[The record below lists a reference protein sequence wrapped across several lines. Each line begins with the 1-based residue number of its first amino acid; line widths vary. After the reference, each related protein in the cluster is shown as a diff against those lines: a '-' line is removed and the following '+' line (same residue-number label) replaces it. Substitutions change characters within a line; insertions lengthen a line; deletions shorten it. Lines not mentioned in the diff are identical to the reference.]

1 MLNWVL
7 IIVFT
12 STAFG
17 SSMTSVRVSSKE
29 SCENIAKN
37 LPKRPHAYGDQ
48 YMYSCIE
55 DKSK

>member
-12 STAFG
+12 SSAFG
-17 SSMTSVRVSSKE
+17 SSMTSIRVSSKE

-37 LPKRPHAYGDQ
+37 LPHRPHQFGDN
-48 YMYSCIE
+48 YIYSCIE
-55 DKSK
+55 DKP